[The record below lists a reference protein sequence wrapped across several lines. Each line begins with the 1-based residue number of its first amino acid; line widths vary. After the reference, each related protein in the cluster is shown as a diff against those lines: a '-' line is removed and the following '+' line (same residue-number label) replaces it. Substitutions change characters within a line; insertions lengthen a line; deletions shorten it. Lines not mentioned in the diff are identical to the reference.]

1 MEKLMKN
8 NSKYLFYGAAFAVCM
23 GTASCSDDKD
33 LGEPMSEVTVISSV
47 TLGETRYNADARN
60 LYMLPNQEVQLTCT
74 VLPEEAE
81 DKGIAWSV
89 QNNSKDAAGNAVE
102 AATVTPDG
110 LVIAKEVGIAIV
122 RATPAI
128 GFGATD
134 ATPSYIVHVV
144 DHFDYIENFEV
155 ENETSLSSEGISEAA
170 TCQLEV
176 TAFPENATFKR
187 YTFKS
192 SDESLATV
200 DKNGLITGMR
210 ANGGETK
217 TVTVTVTADDF
228 SSNPVS
234 KEIEVKLNPI
244 VEPTAMDVKADAK
257 DYLAALGYGEQYDLR
272 NAVTLTPAGATFE
285 LIEWT
290 SSDKS
295 VASVD
300 ANGILTVNGMGGTAT
315 LTATCGGMTA
325 TVDVAI
331 AGGRLWYSF
340 AEMISSWYGDGATV
354 SADGEKTTVTLNNG
368 GGRLRFDGDLSL
380 SLDYPI
386 LAMKVMLPYQ
396 VAAGSNGRGTFFIET
411 DFGRYNG
418 STSSGNNVFTVV
430 EGYEGEYNN
439 SIPQTPMVCYF
450 DLNNGFGG
458 EKADKPHHDLPATGV
473 EVMEGFNFRCA
484 DFNKVPDNLGYYEL
498 YWVRSF
504 KTVEDL
510 QEYLTGTENN
520 NNE

>member
-89 QNNSKDAAGNAVE
+89 QNNTKDAAGNAVE

-134 ATPSYIVHVV
+134 ATPSYTVHVV

-340 AEMISSWYGDGATV
+340 AEDFSDWRITEAASIE
-354 SADGEKTTVTLNNG
+354 ADGEKTTVTLSNDG
-368 GGRLRFDGDLSL
+368 KGRLHFDGDLAL
-380 SLDYPI
+380 GLEYPI
-386 LAMKVMLPYQ
+386 LALKIRLPYR
-396 VAAGSNGRGTFFIET
+396 VISGSKN
-411 DFGRYNG
+411 NG
-418 STSSGNNVFTVV
+418 SFFMVTDWGNFDGGSGDGRNAFEVV
-430 EGYEGEYNN
+430 DGYESQFNEN
-439 SIPQTPMVCYF
+439 IPETPMVCYF
-450 DLNNGFGG
+450 DLSKGFGG
-458 EKADKPHHDLPATGV
+458 NGNNPVHNLPASGV
-473 EVMEGFNFRCA
+473 EIAEGFNFRCV
-484 DFNKVPDNLGYYEL
+484 DFPAACLGYYEL

-510 QEYLTGTENN
+510 QEYLTETENN